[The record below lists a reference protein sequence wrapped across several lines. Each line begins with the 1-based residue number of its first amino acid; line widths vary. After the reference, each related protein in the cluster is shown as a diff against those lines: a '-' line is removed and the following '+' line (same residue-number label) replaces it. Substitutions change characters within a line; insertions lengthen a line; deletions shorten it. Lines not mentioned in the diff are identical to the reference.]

1 MHRCLVIYLST
12 YYQREEQALRISYL
26 FVSAALS
33 GSFGGLFAYAL
44 IKMDGIQGI
53 AGWRWLFIIEGVASV
68 GVAIF
73 VYFIMADDFEN
84 ARFLNEEDKQ
94 LMRIRAER
102 NARYNG
108 KPEFD
113 WAEVRKAATDPK
125 LYVSCWSQCK
135 YNMNTIS
142 QARDTT
148 DSGDSLGRYLLL
160 RNVQLPAPHH

>member
-1 MHRCLVIYLST
+1 MRTVGQLYASRLLLGVFESGIFPCLVIYLST

-53 AGWRWLFIIEGVASV
+53 AGWRWLFIIEGIASV
-68 GVAIF
+68 LVAVF
-73 VYFIMADDFEN
+73 VFFVMADDFEN
-84 ARFLNEEDKQ
+84 AKFLNEEDKQ

-108 KPEFD
+108 KPDFD

-125 LYVSCWSQCK
+125 LYVSCWSQCMCRFLFPTLH
-135 YNMNTIS
+135 N
-142 QARDTT
+142 QGTT
-148 DSGDSLGRYLLL
+148 D
-160 RNVQLPAPHH
+160 